1 MRTAQ
6 YYTLNVITLH
16 NVVHVHLICGAKH
29 LQIFRDLSYIAPF
42 NKQKLWIYLFKR
54 KLRSNYEIPK

>member
-29 LQIFRDLSYIAPF
+29 LQIFLDLSYIAPF
-42 NKQKLWIYLFKR
+42 NKQAVNLSFQK
-54 KLRSNYEIPK
+54 ET